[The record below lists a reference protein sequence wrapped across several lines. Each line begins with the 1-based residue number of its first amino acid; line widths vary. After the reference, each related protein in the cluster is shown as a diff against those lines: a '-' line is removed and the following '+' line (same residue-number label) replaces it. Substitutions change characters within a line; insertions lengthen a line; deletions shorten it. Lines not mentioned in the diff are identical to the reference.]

1 MRRPVSRV
9 MQTLLFVGVLTLA
22 FNVQLV
28 KVEPKLT
35 SPDHYPT
42 SQDALNANE
51 QTTRFALETN
61 LITRTIRI
69 MDAETGLDS
78 ITLGS
83 PTDPMPSGGYP
94 FTVNVTLIGTT
105 DFLHSFQIV
114 VEFNKTKVKCTAAWI
129 PRDDQNFVF
138 YGESPIM
145 GSIGVYNDL
154 GLAVLGSS
162 LSSDY
167 VVPDHEL
174 PRYVNVSGE
183 RLLCRINFTAIETGI
198 SALEFLTTEEP
209 NDPWN
214 TTLLDANNNLID
226 FVSERF
232 LVTTV
237 ALQPP
242 VVSAHIRI
250 QPRVLN
256 LRSRGRWITCY
267 IELPEGYDVADI
279 NVSSIMLDD
288 VIPAEPRPI
297 AIGDYDCD
305 GIPDLMVKFDRA
317 QVKSYIRSKIYTIQ
331 RLGKGFMTLTLTIS
345 GKLIDGAPFEGSDT
359 IKIIWRMPK
368 WWRFLNLLSSAFDR
382 KTRLRVTLN
391 GFEKYRLG

>member
-1 MRRPVSRV
+1 MRRAFSRI
-9 MQTLLFVGVLTLA
+9 MQTLFIVGVLTLA
-22 FNVQLV
+22 SNVQLA
-28 KVEPKLT
+28 KVEPELT

-42 SQDALNANE
+42 FQDALNANE
-51 QTTRFALETN
+51 QTTRLALERS

-69 MDAETGLDS
+69 IDAKTGLDS

-83 PTDPMPSGGYP
+83 PTEPMPSGGYP
-94 FTVNVTLIGTT
+94 FTVNVTLNGTT

-114 VEFNKTKVKCTAAWI
+114 VEFNKTKVKCAAAWI

-154 GLAVLGSS
+154 GLAILGSS

-167 VVPDHEL
+167 VIPDHEL

-183 RLLCRINFTAIETGI
+183 KLLCRINFTAIETGI

-214 TTLLDANNNLID
+214 TTLIDANNNPID

-232 LVTTV
+232 LVAV
-237 ALQPP
+237 IALQPP
-242 VVSAHIRI
+242 LVEAHIRI

-256 LRSRGRWITCY
+256 LRSRGRWITCH
-267 IELPEGYDVADI
+267 IELPEGYDVANI
-279 NVSSIMLDD
+279 NVSSIMLEG
-288 VIPAEPRPI
+288 VIQAEPKPI

-317 QVKSYIRSKIYTIQ
+317 QIKSYIRSKIYTIQ
-331 RLGKGFMTLTLTIS
+331 RLGKGFMTLTLIIS
-345 GKLIDGAPFEGSDT
+345 GKLNDGTPFEGSDT

-382 KTRLRVTLN
+382 KTRLRVTPN